1 MAMGLNSEEP
11 PKVSII
17 VINFRSVQ
25 QLDKCLT
32 RLMRTSYPNYEVIV
46 VDCLTENI
54 DEWFKNSFPEIKL
67 LHYDHDIGASASHN
81 VGKKFLDP
89 KSKYIV
95 FLDNDAYVTE
105 RWLAELV
112 KAMESDEKIGAA
124 QAKIVLAENPEIM
137 DHAGI
142 AIDALGTWYTLRGL
156 KSDTITNVSELFA
169 SSSAGCI
176 VRRDLFEKV
185 DGFDPDYFIYDDD
198 TDFSFRVRLL
208 GYSIILVPS
217 SVVLHEGVPER
228 FLSPKKLYHSVK
240 NRICTMLKNYELKNL
255 LWRLYL
261 YLTLTF
267 LAGVVL
273 SLIGRIVESREIFKS
288 LFYPLLNMRGIM
300 MKRMRVQSMRKI
312 RDSIL
317 INKGLI
323 RNDIRATLQDIKLKS
338 SLVRSRR

>member
-1 MAMGLNSEEP
+1 MGLNSEEL

-17 VINFRSVQ
+17 VINFRGAQ
-25 QLDKCLT
+25 QLDKCLKC
-32 RLMRTSYPNYEVIV
+32 LKRTSYPNYEVIV

-54 DEWFKNSFPEIKL
+54 DEWLKNSFPEIKL

-81 VGKKFLDP
+81 VGKEFLDP

-105 RWLAELV
+105 RWLIELV
-112 KAMESDEKIGAA
+112 KTMENDEKIGIA
-124 QAKIVLAENPEIM
+124 QAKIVTAENAEMM

-156 KSDTITNVSELFA
+156 KSDVIVNTLELFA

-176 VRRDLFEKV
+176 VRRDVFEKV
-185 DGFDPDYFIYDDD
+185 GGFDPDYFIYDDD

-217 SVVLHEGVPER
+217 SVVLHEGGPER

-240 NRICTMLKNYELKNL
+240 NRMCTMLKNYELKNL
-255 LWRLYL
+255 LWRLSL

-267 LAGVVL
+267 LAGVGL
-273 SLIGRIVESREIFKS
+273 SLIGRMVESREIFKS
-288 LFYPLLNMRGIM
+288 LFYPLLNLRGIM
-300 MKRMRVQSMRKI
+300 MKRMHVQSMRKV

-317 INKGLI
+317 ISKGLI
-323 RNDIRATLQDIKLKS
+323 RNDIWATLQDIKLKS

>member
-1 MAMGLNSEEP
+1 MGLNSEEP

-17 VINFRSVQ
+17 VINFRGAQ
-25 QLDKCLT
+25 QLDKCLKC
-32 RLMRTSYPNYEVIV
+32 LKRTSYPNYEVIV

-54 DEWFKNSFPEIKL
+54 DEWLKNSFPEIKL

-81 VGKKFLDP
+81 VGKEFLDP

-105 RWLAELV
+105 RWLIELV
-112 KAMESDEKIGAA
+112 KTMENDEKIGIA
-124 QAKIVLAENPEIM
+124 QAKIVTAENAEMM

-156 KSDTITNVSELFA
+156 KSDVIVNTLELFA

-176 VRRDLFEKV
+176 VRRDVFEKV
-185 DGFDPDYFIYDDD
+185 GGFDPDYFIYDDD

-217 SVVLHEGVPER
+217 SVVLHEGGPER

-240 NRICTMLKNYELKNL
+240 NRMCTMLKNYELKNL
-255 LWRLYL
+255 LWRLSL

-267 LAGVVL
+267 LAGVGL
-273 SLIGRIVESREIFKS
+273 SLIGRMVESREIFKS
-288 LFYPLLNMRGIM
+288 LFYPLLNLRGIM
-300 MKRMRVQSMRKI
+300 MKRMHVQSMRKV

-317 INKGLI
+317 ISKGLI
-323 RNDIRATLQDIKLKS
+323 RNDIWATLQDIKLKS

>member
-1 MAMGLNSEEP
+1 MILNSEEP

-17 VINFRSVQ
+17 VINFRSIR
-25 QLDKCLT
+25 QLDKCLKC
-32 RLMRTSYPNYEVIV
+32 LKRTSYPNYEVIV

-67 LHYDHDIGASASHN
+67 LHYNHDIGASASHN
-81 VGKKFLDP
+81 VGKEFLDP

-105 RWLAELV
+105 GWLTELV
-112 KAMESDEKIGAA
+112 KAMESNEKIGVA
-124 QAKIVLAENPEIM
+124 QAKIVMAENPKIM

-156 KSDTITNVSELFA
+156 ESNIIINALELFA

-176 VRRDLFEKV
+176 VRRDIFEKV
-185 DGFDPDYFIYDDD
+185 GGFDPDYFIYDDD

-217 SVVLHEGVPER
+217 SIVLHEGGPER

-240 NRICTMLKNYELKNL
+240 NRMCTMLKNYELKNL
-255 LWRLYL
+255 LWRLSIYI
-261 YLTLTF
+261 TLTF
-267 LAGVVL
+267 LAGL
-273 SLIGRIVESREIFKS
+273 GLTLIGRMVESREIFKS
-288 LFYPLLNMRGIM
+288 LFYPLLNLRGLM
-300 MKRMRVQSMRKI
+300 VKRMRVQSMRKI
-312 RDSIL
+312 GDSIL
-317 INKGLI
+317 MGKGLI
-323 RNDIRATLQDIKLKS
+323 RNDIWATLQDIRLKF
-338 SLVRSRR
+338 SLVHSHR